1 MKLEVIMTEMLFS
14 MFDGALGVRCAMG
27 GRRGT
32 VSVVCDEGSQLP
44 TQQDAVV
51 CRPAAG
57 R

>member
-1 MKLEVIMTEMLFS
+1 MTEMLFS